1 MGFKEGD
8 KVRVKK
14 FKERPLYWNSEGKMD
29 HLMGKVVKIER
40 ESSIARGRYVVYD
53 SKNDCDWRIEE
64 DDLEPVNETIVIY
77 RKDREVIAV
86 DKVTG
91 DKAIAKCSPEDT
103 FDFNVGA
110 KLAFDRLMNGNKEN
124 ITVEDMRKKLDSY
137 CFGGR
142 CCGGCKLESPKCR
155 CGRGAHFMTKD
166 DNGNYTMSDEEIKA
180 AFNIVFGTV
189 VEDVKPKEPH
199 KFKVGD
205 IVKGNSKS
213 DEKYNIT
220 NSNMTRGKVTHV
232 SNDGD
237 TITIE
242 VLEHKNMT
250 FSDGEEYGV
259 KSKYFDLVE
268 EDPKLYNGKIVFTKG
283 DNIFKTGH
291 IYEVKDG
298 RINTDQSGRIPIEEP
313 LKDIEDAK
321 DYFTGNLDGNRK
333 REKGWSPYTLK
344 LMEVKED

>member
-1 MGFKEGD
+1 MRFKAGD

-14 FKERPLYWNSEGKMD
+14 FKERPFYWNCEGKMD

-110 KLAFDRLMNGNKEN
+110 KLAFDRLMNGNKES

-137 CFGGR
+137 CFGRR
-142 CCGGCKLESPKCR
+142 CCGGCKLESPTYR

-166 DNGNYTMSDEEIKA
+166 DAGNYTMSDEEIKDA
-180 AFNIVFGTV
+180 YNIVF
-189 VEDVKPKEPH
+189 
-199 KFKVGD
+199 
-205 IVKGNSKS
+205 
-213 DEKYNIT
+213 
-220 NSNMTRGKVTHV
+220 
-232 SNDGD
+232 
-237 TITIE
+237 
-242 VLEHKNMT
+242 
-250 FSDGEEYGV
+250 
-259 KSKYFDLVE
+259 
-268 EDPKLYNGKIVFTKG
+268 
-283 DNIFKTGH
+283 
-291 IYEVKDG
+291 
-298 RINTDQSGRIPIEEP
+298 
-313 LKDIEDAK
+313 
-321 DYFTGNLDGNRK
+321 
-333 REKGWSPYTLK
+333 
-344 LMEVKED
+344 